1 MTSDL
6 PSPDR
11 APHAER
17 PSGMEYPI
25 RVLFL
30 CTGNSARSQI
40 AEALLTK
47 KGGARFAVA
56 SAGTNPAPQVRA
68 EAVDAL
74 AAAGIDWSAA
84 TPKGIDC
91 VVERDWDMVITLCD
105 RSRESCANLPS
116 RPVTAHWGVPDPVSE
131 SPQSARRN
139 AFDDTVA
146 LLSWRIDLMLALRP
160 ELLEKLV
167 LEERLRGLA
176 TAFPP
181 SDHAGNTQGAR

>member
-1 MTSDL
+1 MTSDAT
-6 PSPDR
+6 SPDLLR
-11 APHAER
+11 TTAPAGR
-17 PSGMEYPI
+17 IDYPI

-47 KGGARFAVA
+47 KGGARFIVA
-56 SAGTNPAPQVRA
+56 SAGTNPATQVRP
-68 EAVDAL
+68 EAVAAL
-74 AAAGIDWSAA
+74 AASGIDWSTA

-91 VVERDWDMVITLCD
+91 VLERDWDMVITLCD

-146 LLSWRIDLMLALRP
+146 LLSWRIDLMLSLRP

-181 SDHAGNTQGAR
+181 SHDVNTHGAR